1 MRYKKHWVFSRMPA
15 TLNQTL
21 RWHWM
26 KRHRYNEGWFV
37 EFLGAAGRPSFT
49 PQGRVKMKI
58 EVHRSRF
65 QDKDNM
71 YGSVKPLV
79 DAVKKLGWMVD
90 DDPAHLDLKVEEI
103 KSKRVDQRTEI
114 FLEGEAEEE

>member
-1 MRYKKHWVFSRMPA
+1 MKVAKKWVFDVMPV

-37 EFLGAAGRPSFT
+37 RFIAEAGRPSGD
-49 PQGRVKMKI
+49 PGEKMSLRI
-58 EVHRSRF
+58 DVYRSRF

-79 DAVKKLGWMVD
+79 DAVKKLGWIVD
-90 DDPAHLDLKVEEI
+90 DDPAHLDLKVQEI
-103 KSKRVDQRTEI
+103 KSKRKDQRTEV
-114 FLEGEAEEE
+114 FLEGEFQE

>member
-1 MRYKKHWVFSRMPA
+1 MPA

-37 EFLGAAGRPSFT
+37 EFLGAAGRPSFIPT
-49 PQGRVKMKI
+49 GRAKMNIK
-58 EVHRSRF
+58 VYRSRF

-79 DAVKKLGWMVD
+79 DAVKKLGWLVD

-103 KSKRVDQRTEI
+103 KSKRVEQRTEV
-114 FLEGEAEEE
+114 FLEVEAKEE

>member
-1 MRYKKHWVFSRMPA
+1 
-15 TLNQTL
+15 
-21 RWHWM
+21 
-26 KRHRYNEGWFV
+26 
-37 EFLGAAGRPSFT
+37 
-49 PQGRVKMKI
+49 MKI

-79 DAVKKLGWMVD
+79 DAVKKLGWIVD